1 MFNKKRTIIISIL
14 FFLPA
19 FLLMLIFFIL
29 PILSTFYYSL
39 FDWNILNDNMKYVGL
54 KNYFDVFGSSEFI
67 TALKNTVVYAIVVA
81 FFNNF
86 IGLLL
91 AIALDTNVKSKAIL
105 RTAFFIPSL
114 ISAVVSGYVWS
125 FLYHPEMG
133 IFKFMQD
140 TLHIGFLNQDWL
152 GNPDLVI
159 FSIAIVAIWQYSGY
173 YMIIYLTGLQG
184 IPTDLY
190 EACKIDGA
198 NWWERFSKVTF
209 PMLAPSITIGIV
221 TATIGSLKVFD
232 QVFVMTKGGPGYS
245 SETLTSL
252 LVTQT
257 FFSNK
262 AGYGVTISVVL
273 FVMVMLISLIQLN
286 MLKKREDI
294 F

>member
-1 MFNKKRTIIISIL
+1 MFNKKRTITVSIL

-19 FLLMLIFFIL
+19 LILMLVFFIL

-39 FDWNILNDNMKYVGL
+39 FDWSILSDKMKYIGL
-54 KNYFDVFGSSEFI
+54 KNYFNVFGSSEFR
-67 TALKNTVVYAIVVA
+67 TALKNTIIYAVIVA

-86 IGLLL
+86 LGLIFAL
-91 AIALDTNVKSKAIL
+91 ALDTNIKTKTIL

-125 FLYHPEMG
+125 FMYHPEMG
-133 IFKFMQD
+133 IFNYLQNV
-140 TLHIGFLNQDWL
+140 LHIGFLNQDWL
-152 GNPDLVI
+152 GNPSLVI
-159 FSIAIVAIWQYSGY
+159 FSIALVAIWQYSGY

-184 IPTDLY
+184 VPTDLY

-198 NWWERFSKVTF
+198 TWWARFTKVTF
-209 PMLAPSITIGIV
+209 PMIAPSITIGIV

-232 QVFVMTKGGPGYS
+232 QVYVMTKGGPGYS

-262 AGYGVTISVVL
+262 AGYGVTISVIL
-273 FVMVMLISLIQLN
+273 FVLVMMVSFVQLN

-294 F
+294 Y

>member
-1 MFNKKRTIIISIL
+1 MFNKKRTITISIL

-19 FLLMLIFFIL
+19 LILMLVFFIL

-39 FDWNILNDNMKYVGL
+39 FDWSILSDKMKYIGL
-54 KNYFDVFGSSEFI
+54 KNYFNVFESSEFR
-67 TALKNTVVYAIVVA
+67 TALKNTIIYAIIVA

-86 IGLLL
+86 LGLIFAL
-91 AIALDTNVKSKAIL
+91 ALDTNIKTKTIL

-125 FLYHPEMG
+125 FMYHPEMG
-133 IFKFMQD
+133 IFNYLQNV
-140 TLHIGFLNQDWL
+140 LHIGFLNQDWL
-152 GNPDLVI
+152 GNDSLVI
-159 FSIAIVAIWQYSGY
+159 FSIALVAIWQYSGY

-184 IPTDLY
+184 VPTDLY

-198 NWWERFSKVTF
+198 TWWARFSKVTF
-209 PMLAPSITIGIV
+209 PMIAPSITIGIV

-232 QVFVMTKGGPGYS
+232 QVYVMTKGGPGYS

-262 AGYGVTISVVL
+262 AGYGVTISVIL
-273 FVMVMLISLIQLN
+273 FVLVMMVSFVQLN

-294 F
+294 Y

>member
-1 MFNKKRTIIISIL
+1 
-14 FFLPA
+14 
-19 FLLMLIFFIL
+19 MLVFFIL

-39 FDWNILNDNMKYVGL
+39 FDWSILSDKMKYIGL
-54 KNYFDVFGSSEFI
+54 KNYFNVFGSSEFR
-67 TALKNTVVYAIVVA
+67 TALKNTIIYAVIVA

-86 IGLLL
+86 LGLIFAL
-91 AIALDTNVKSKAIL
+91 ALDTNIKTKTIL

-125 FLYHPEMG
+125 FMYHPEMG
-133 IFKFMQD
+133 IFNYLQNV
-140 TLHIGFLNQDWL
+140 LHIGFLNQDWL
-152 GNPDLVI
+152 GNPSLVI
-159 FSIAIVAIWQYSGY
+159 FSIALVAIWQYSGY

-184 IPTDLY
+184 VPTDLY

-198 NWWERFSKVTF
+198 TWWARFTKVTF
-209 PMLAPSITIGIV
+209 PMIAPSITIGIV

-232 QVFVMTKGGPGYS
+232 QVYVMTKGGPGYS

-262 AGYGVTISVVL
+262 AGYGVTISVIL
-273 FVMVMLISLIQLN
+273 FVLVMMVSFVQLN

-294 F
+294 Y